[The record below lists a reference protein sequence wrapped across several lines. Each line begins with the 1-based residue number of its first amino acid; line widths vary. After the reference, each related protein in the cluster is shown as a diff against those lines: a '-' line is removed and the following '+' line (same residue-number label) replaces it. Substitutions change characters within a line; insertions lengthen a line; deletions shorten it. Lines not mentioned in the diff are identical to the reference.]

1 MRAVYAAVVCVVF
14 CGAANACN
22 VVQQVVAA
30 PVVAQAVVAPVVAYP
45 VVQQVIAQPV
55 VQAVVAQ
62 PVIQKVK
69 VARVR
74 AQKIKTKTVIR

>member
-1 MRAVYAAVVCVVF
+1 MRAVYAAVLCVVC

-30 PVVAQAVVAPVVAYP
+30 PVVQAVVAPVVAYP
-45 VVQQVIAQPV
+45 VVQQVVAAPV
-55 VQAVVAQ
+55 IQQVVAQ
-62 PVIQKVK
+62 PVVQKVK

>member
-1 MRAVYAAVVCVVF
+1 MRALYAAVLCVMF

-30 PVVAQAVVAPVVAYP
+30 PVVAQAVVAYP

-62 PVIQKVK
+62 PVVQKVK

-74 AQKIKTKTVIR
+74 APKIKTKTVIR